1 LKLDD
6 EIKSAYQI
14 AVEKLAAIEEP
25 TVEEKRTWKY
35 VPEGEKLAAHY
46 LKEDADL
53 KTELAAYDDTA
64 RPYVAR
70 GIAGIL
76 LPGIRLPHTEADAAA
91 VNRAVEA
98 VRLIVTDTA
107 TAEELL
113 GRLQQVFDHFTS
125 TGAAQIQQAREQLKQ
140 QMTARVQQAMAQQM
154 GGNAN
159 LNIDIEAQPEFQA
172 EWRKVQTQFEGQ
184 YNQMIE
190 EIRAQIKELI

>member
-1 LKLDD
+1 MDD

-25 TVEEKRTWKY
+25 TEAEKLTWKY
-35 VPEGEKLAAHY
+35 VPEGEKLAARY
-46 LKEDADL
+46 LKGDADL
-53 KTELAAYDDTA
+53 KAELAVFDDSA

-70 GIAGIL
+70 GTMGIL

-98 VRLIVTDTA
+98 IRLIVTDTA
-107 TAEELL
+107 AAEELL
-113 GRLQQVFDHFTS
+113 GRLQQVFDHFAS
-125 TGAAQIQQAREQLKQ
+125 TGATQIAQARDQLKQ

-172 EWRKVQTQFEGQ
+172 EWRKLQSQFEGQ

-190 EIRAQIKELI
+190 EIRTQIKALV